1 MKVKRIFAPDM
12 RQAMKRVRDEIGPN
26 AIIVSNH
33 RIAGGIEVVAAHEQD
48 FELAQ
53 SQFKEDRHVRSRR
66 ESQIGILTGAKRRT
80 PGSGSL
86 AEAKVEAKN
95 EVLKARGRSVS
106 EYVDQQSSHK
116 VGSGRNQQ
124 LEDSSYDDDLEAILS
139 SLKKKKEG
147 RRQQSDNSDAVAG
160 SPQQMLEMVNGQNNS
175 QFEENDSEFDAD
187 LVETKSKSKLAVGGR
202 DALVSSDDALIEN
215 MQQEIKQ
222 LKKMLAGQLP
232 GAYKNEENSVANS
245 LVVNKLS
252 HRFQQIGLDS
262 VFEKRIRAGIDPG
275 LDLNKAWRK
284 SLAKLVDMVPIV
296 NRDYIER
303 GGMIAFLGPTGAGKT
318 TTIGKLAA
326 KYVLENG
333 SAGVALVT
341 TDSYRI
347 AAHEQLKTFARI
359 LDVPVRVVDENNSL
373 AEVLETLKNKKLV
386 LIDTAGLGSGD
397 ESSREQGYMLESAP
411 VNLKK
416 LLVLS
421 CSSQMQVL
429 EDAYDCYSPLGLNGC
444 VLTKVDE
451 SGNMGAALTLVTERN
466 LPVVYVSSGQKIPDD
481 IQSANKNDLVS
492 RAVLVA
498 QKSRER
504 EKIRRNAAI

>member
-53 SQFKEDRHVRSRR
+53 SQFKEDRHVRNRR
-66 ESQIGILTGAKRRT
+66 ESQIGILTGAKRRVS
-80 PGSGSL
+80 GSESL
-86 AEAKVEAKN
+86 AEAKVDAKN

-116 VGSGRNQQ
+116 VSAGRNQQ
-124 LEDSSYDDDLEAILS
+124 LEDSSYDDDLETILS

-147 RRQQSDNSDAVAG
+147 RRQQQPDDSASATVQA

-175 QFEENDSEFDAD
+175 QFDENDQGFDAD
-187 LVETKSKSKLAVGGR
+187 LLKVKSSSER
-202 DALVSSDDALIEN
+202 DVQVTSGDALIEN
-215 MQQEIKQ
+215 MQQEIQQ

-232 GAYKNEENSVANS
+232 GAYKNEKNSVANS
-245 LVVNKLS
+245 LVVEKLS

-262 VFEKRIRAGIDPG
+262 IFEKRIRANIDPG

-303 GGMIAFLGPTGAGKT
+303 GGMIAFLGPTGVGKT

-373 AEVLETLKNKKLV
+373 ADVLETLKNKKLV
-386 LIDTAGLGSGD
+386 LIDTAGLGSG
-397 ESSREQGYMLESAP
+397 EEASREQGYMLESAP

-451 SGNMGAALTLVTERN
+451 SGSMGAALTLVTERN
-466 LPVVYVSSGQKIPDD
+466 LPVAYVSCGQKIPDD